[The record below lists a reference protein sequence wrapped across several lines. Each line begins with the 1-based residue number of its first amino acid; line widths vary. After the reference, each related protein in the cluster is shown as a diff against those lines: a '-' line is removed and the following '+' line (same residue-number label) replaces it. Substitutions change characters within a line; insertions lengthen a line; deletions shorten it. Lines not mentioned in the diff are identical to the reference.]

1 MSEEHAYSL
10 RRRSVGRGELGNF
23 EGEISGVV
31 EIFHGDAL
39 DSFSSQCSS
48 LMSAFSPETKAS
60 SERFLHFVAVVVSSP
75 ELSSRSTCFGFM
87 LDTGDCGTKL

>member
-1 MSEEHAYSL
+1 MSEERAYSL
-10 RRRSVGRGELGNF
+10 RRRSVGRGELGDF
-23 EGEISGVV
+23 KEEIGGVV

-39 DSFSSQCSS
+39 DSFLSWCSS
-48 LMSAFSPETKAS
+48 LTSAFSPETKAS
-60 SERFLHFVAVVVSSP
+60 LERFLHFVVVVVSSP